1 MHRTPEPPPGGGSRS
16 FDKLAWR
23 PTHGAYL
30 ALAKHAQEACALRR
44 PQGRPDGH
52 AGAPSW
58 RGRGGAA
65 STRLGAKRP
74 AAALR
79 RERSMLDFKV
89 PYQTPIAACAAAS
102 RAIGTRNGL
111 QLT

>member
-1 MHRTPEPPPGGGSRS
+1 MHRTPEPPSGGGSRS

-30 ALAKHAQEACALRR
+30 ALAKQAQEACALRR

-58 RGRGGAA
+58 RGRGGARIHA
-65 STRLGAKRP
+65 PWRK
-74 AAALR
+74 
-79 RERSMLDFKV
+79 
-89 PYQTPIAACAAAS
+89 AACGRFAPKPGV
-102 RAIGTRNGL
+102 RG
-111 QLT
+111 

>member
-30 ALAKHAQEACALRR
+30 ALAKDAQEACALRR

-79 RERSMLDFKV
+79 RER
-89 PYQTPIAACAAAS
+89 PQAS
-102 RAIGTRNGL
+102 PGGLGIGRALLKERR
-111 QLT
+111 

>member
-44 PQGRPDGH
+44 AQGRPDGH

-79 RERSMLDFKV
+79 RERLLF
-89 PYQTPIAACAAAS
+89 YACLCVRSQAGIS
-102 RAIGTRNGL
+102 LPHRRRTSW
-111 QLT
+111 